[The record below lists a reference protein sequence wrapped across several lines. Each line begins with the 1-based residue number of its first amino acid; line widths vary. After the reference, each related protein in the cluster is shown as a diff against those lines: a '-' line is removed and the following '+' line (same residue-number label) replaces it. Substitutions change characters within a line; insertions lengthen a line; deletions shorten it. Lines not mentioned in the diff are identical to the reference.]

1 MLFTNENVFKIV
13 FKIDL
18 QESSCSGLCRS
29 STSSP
34 SAFQCSSTFELV
46 KFACCGSVYV
56 RLKTIYDTAQATSK
70 NETIL
75 KSVY

>member
-1 MLFTNENVFKIV
+1 MLFYLGALQVKNEIQFSQI
-13 FKIDL
+13 FFLRTELDEL
-18 QESSCSGLCRS
+18 
-29 STSSP
+29 
-34 SAFQCSSTFELV
+34 ELV